1 MKRLKP
7 CPFCGGKAKVQ
18 EYKFPRL
25 TTEDMTIYY
34 VYCTSKDCKTLMSP
48 FDTKDD
54 AIKAWNTRVIKH

>member
-18 EYKFPRL
+18 EYKFPRT

-34 VYCTSKDCKTLMSP
+34 VYCTSKDCKAFVSY
-48 FDTKDD
+48 FKTKDE
-54 AIKAWNTRVIKH
+54 AVEAWNTRV